1 MHHYVKEGS
10 AVMTEN
16 NVKILVKSQQTDIDD
31 PSPYV
36 IELTTDG
43 KIQDDGEKVVIKYDE
58 YIDEDSTCVAH
69 TSLSFLK
76 SNPGMVTLSRSGAVR
91 SSCVFSE
98 GERHKMLYT
107 LDVGTIEFGVH
118 TRNLENTIKNK
129 SGNIRMKYD
138 TEVRGSVVRQCDFKI
153 SVKS

>member
-1 MHHYVKEGS
+1 MVII
-10 AVMTEN
+10 MTQD
-16 NVKILVKSQQTDIDD
+16 NVKILIKSQQTDIDD

-43 KIQDDGEKVVIKYDE
+43 KLVDDGEKVTIKYDE
-58 YIDEDSTCVAH
+58 YVEEDSSSVAH
-69 TSLSFLK
+69 TSLTFSK
-76 SNPGMVTLSRSGAVR
+76 NNPGIVTLSRSGAVQ

-107 LDVGTIEFGVH
+107 MDVGTIEFGVL

-153 SVKS
+153 TVKS

>member
-1 MHHYVKEGS
+1 
-10 AVMTEN
+10 MTQD
-16 NVKILVKSQQTDIDD
+16 NVKLLIKSQQTDIDD
-31 PSPYV
+31 PDPYV

-43 KIQDDGEKVVIKYDE
+43 KILDDGEKVVIKYDE
-58 YIDEDSTCVAH
+58 YVEEDSSNVAH
-69 TSLSFLK
+69 TSLTFSK
-76 SNPGMVTLSRSGAVR
+76 DKPGIVTLSRSGAVQ

-153 SVKS
+153 TVKS

>member
-1 MHHYVKEGS
+1 MVII
-10 AVMTEN
+10 MTQD
-16 NVKILVKSQQTDIDD
+16 NVKILIKSQQTDIDD

-43 KIQDDGEKVVIKYDE
+43 KILDDGERVTIKYDE
-58 YIDEDSTCVAH
+58 YVEEDSSSVAH
-69 TSLSFLK
+69 TSLTFLK
-76 SNPGMVTLSRSGAVR
+76 NNPGIVTLSRSGAVQA
-91 SSCVFSE
+91 SCVFSK

-107 LDVGTIEFGVH
+107 MDVGTIEFGVL

-153 SVKS
+153 TVKS

>member
-1 MHHYVKEGS
+1 MVIN
-10 AVMTEN
+10 MTQD
-16 NVKILVKSQQTDIDD
+16 NVKILIKSQQTDIDD

-43 KIQDDGEKVVIKYDE
+43 KILDDGERVTIKYDE
-58 YIDEDSTCVAH
+58 YVEEDSSSVAH
-69 TSLSFLK
+69 TSLTFLK
-76 SNPGMVTLSRSGAVR
+76 NNPGIVTLSRSGAVQA
-91 SSCVFSE
+91 SCVFSE

-107 LDVGTIEFGVH
+107 MDVGTIEFGVL

-153 SVKS
+153 TVKS